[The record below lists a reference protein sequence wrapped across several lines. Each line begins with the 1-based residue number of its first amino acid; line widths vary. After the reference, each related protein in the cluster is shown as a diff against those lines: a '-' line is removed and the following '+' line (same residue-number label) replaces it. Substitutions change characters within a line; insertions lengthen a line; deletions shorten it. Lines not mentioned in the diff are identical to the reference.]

1 MHKPTDMNF
10 HELSKLLAQ
19 ATSEPHE
26 ALSQVVVVTSN
37 GDKERDLTRLWS
49 SNLAHAPTS
58 RAHYAQLVSLRKR
71 LTDMIQL
78 IDRIQA
84 SSLVSNPK
92 SQG

>member
-1 MHKPTDMNF
+1 MKKPTDTNF
-10 HELSKLLAQ
+10 HELSTLLAQ
-19 ATSEPHE
+19 ATSEPHV
-26 ALSQVVVVTSN
+26 ALSQVVVLTN
-37 GDKERDLTRLWS
+37 GGENENDLTRLWS

-58 RAHYAQLVSLRKR
+58 RAHYAQLVSVRKR

-84 SSLVSNPK
+84 RSLVSDPR